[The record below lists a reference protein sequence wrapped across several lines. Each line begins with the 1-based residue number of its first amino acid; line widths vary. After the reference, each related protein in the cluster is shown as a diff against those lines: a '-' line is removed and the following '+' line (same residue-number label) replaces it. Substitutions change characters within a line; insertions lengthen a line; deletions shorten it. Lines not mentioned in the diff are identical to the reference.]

1 MPSPNSQSLDITQTL
16 VPSSPSTFFFR
27 VGKVTFPGSGMNE
40 GDILVVDKAVE
51 PYNDCKAVCFLDG
64 EFCVKR
70 VVIASGGIVLLPCSE
85 DDDRFSPVA
94 VDPDD
99 EITIW
104 GVVTWVIQKA
114 CFTDCSWQSFRFCVN
129 C

>member
-1 MPSPNSQSLDITQTL
+1 MPSSNSQSLDITQTL

-27 VGKVTFPGSGMNE
+27 VGRGTFPGSGMNE

-70 VVIASGGIVLLPCSE
+70 VDTTSGGIVLKSCSE
-85 DDDRFSPVA
+85 DDRRFPSVHVA
-94 VDPDD
+94 PDD
-99 EITIW
+99 ETTIW
-104 GVVTWVIQKA
+104 GVVTWVVTKA
-114 CFTDCSWQSFRFCVN
+114 
-129 C
+129 